1 MIRYPESPTD
11 TVLTTHKILWEA
23 KAEYSGAG
31 LRLNGG
37 FTASEFRIFAE
48 SDSSVAKFQVAAKVI
63 SLPKNIDMKRVVVRF
78 RGDAGSEEKVRNQ
91 VTTFIANVFPN
102 PIGNELKIQSIKPAP
117 KNLQISILP
126 ENSAKVTVVVPKGS
140 TEINI
145 PTRHILKGI
154 LMLEFDNGL
163 FINRRRLIKN

>member
-1 MIRYPESPTD
+1 MIGYPESPTD

-31 LRLNGG
+31 LRLNGR

-48 SDSSVAKFQVAAKVI
+48 SDSSVAKFQVAKVI
-63 SLPKNIDMKRVVVRF
+63 SLPKNINMKRVVVRF

-102 PIGNELKIQSIKPAP
+102 PVGDELKIQSIKPAP

-140 TEINI
+140 TENNI